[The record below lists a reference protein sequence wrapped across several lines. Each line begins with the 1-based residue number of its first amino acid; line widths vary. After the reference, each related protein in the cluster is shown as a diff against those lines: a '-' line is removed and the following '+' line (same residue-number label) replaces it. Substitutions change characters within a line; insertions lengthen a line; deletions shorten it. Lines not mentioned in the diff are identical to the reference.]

1 VTVLPLLNEGVP
13 KCGTCQG
20 VLRPDVVLFGEA
32 MPANFWAHIQEDF
45 QACDLFL
52 VFGTSLVVSPFNTLV
67 GKPKADSLRLCQ
79 QNHARLIGKPTRLA
93 SLPNSK
99 QMTNNKMT

>member
-1 VTVLPLLNEGVP
+1 MTVLPLLNEGVP

-45 QACDLFL
+45 QACDLLL
-52 VFGTSLVVSPFNTLV
+52 VFGTSLVVRWDIRQMLQNPKFWISIRICFASWVLKFNF
-67 GKPKADSLRLCQ
+67 
-79 QNHARLIGKPTRLA
+79 
-93 SLPNSK
+93 
-99 QMTNNKMT
+99 